1 MSSQKKQLLKVI
13 ILGDSGVGKTCLLN
27 QYVSKKWDTR
37 YKATIGADFMT
48 KDIEI
53 NGQDVTFQLWDTA
66 GQERFQ
72 SLGAAFYRGAD
83 AFVLVFDVTASESF
97 QHISG
102 WKEEFI
108 MQAGAKPCVLLGNKC
123 DLDTKR
129 TVPERTAKQWCQQD
143 NVPYY
148 ETSAKDNT
156 NVTEAFKHIAELGL
170 AAKPPVEEGAV
181 LPTTVNMK
189 DRPKQSAQK
198 KKDCPC

>member
-1 MSSQKKQLLKVI
+1 MSTQKKQLLKVI

-48 KDIEI
+48 KDIEV

-83 AFVLVFDVTASESF
+83 AFVLVFDVTMQESF

-102 WKEEFI
+102 WREEFM
-108 MQAGAKPCVLLGNKC
+108 MQAGNKPCVLLGNKC
-123 DLDTKR
+123 DLEQNR
-129 TVPERTAKQWCQQD
+129 QVPARTARQWCQQD
-143 NVPYY
+143 KIPYY
-148 ETSAKDNT
+148 ETSAKDNM
-156 NVTEAFKHIAELGL
+156 NVTEAFLKIAELGL
-170 AAKPPVEEGAV
+170 SAKPSVDDS
-181 LPTTVNMK
+181 LPLPNTVDMK
-189 DRPKQSAQK
+189 PRQQQQK
-198 KKDCPC
+198 KKDGCC